1 MDKYIQFLRFQK
13 EGEHL
18 STMCAA
24 DKTKSNGLILQEK
37 TLDIIEAS
45 FMDIRIEKLRDRLL
59 GKLE

>member
-1 MDKYIQFLRFQK
+1 
-13 EGEHL
+13 
-18 STMCAA
+18 MCAA